1 MVRRFDRLVGGYER
15 LFVTRTRASG
25 HHARAYVRGLMQAR
39 RRNIQSIGDAVPQSD
54 EQALHH
60 FISNSSWDER
70 AVLDKIARDANALLG
85 GTPESFLL
93 IDESGF
99 PKKGRESVGVAR
111 QWCGRLGKVDNC
123 QTAVFASL
131 GKNSVATLID
141 TALFLPE
148 EWTRDR
154 ARMKKVGVPS
164 EAQAFRTKQELAMDL
179 IERAVVNGV
188 DFAWIG
194 FDGFYGSNGKF
205 LRTIDTAGMTF
216 MGDIHCDQRV
226 WTGDP
231 TVDPSAKPMRVDEWV
246 EAQPKEAWQRVVF
259 REGTKGPME
268 IDALHQRVWLH
279 QKGDQQAYLWH
290 LVVRREPERFKFSLS
305 NAAADTSV
313 ERLAYMQGQR
323 YFVERALQDAK
334 QQGGLGE
341 YQVRNWR
348 GWHHH
353 TALVMMA
360 MLFLTQERLEI
371 GEATLTPADVQ
382 MMLVHYLPRRNRS
395 EDDMLDLLRRRLAR
409 RGETLPYD
417 LSEE

>member
-1 MVRRFDRLVGGYER
+1 VVRRLDRLVAGYER

-25 HHARAYVRGLMQAR
+25 HHALTYVRGLMQAR

-60 FISNSSWDER
+60 FISNSAWDER
-70 AVLDKIARDANALLG
+70 AVLDKIAHDANALLG
-85 GTPESFLL
+85 GTPDSFLL

-131 GKNSVATLID
+131 GNSSVATLID
-141 TALFLPE
+141 TSLFLPE
-148 EWTRDR
+148 QWTRER
-154 ARMKKVGVPS
+154 ARMKKVGVPAA
-164 EAQAFRTKQELAMDL
+164 AQAFRTKQDLAMDL

-216 MGDIHCDQRV
+216 MGDVHSDQRV
-226 WTGDP
+226 WTADP
-231 TVDPSAKPMRVDEWV
+231 IMDGEAKAMRVDEWV
-246 EAQPKEAWQRVVF
+246 EAQPKEAWERVVV
-259 REGTKGPME
+259 REGTKGQMVIE
-268 IDALHQRVWLH
+268 ALHGRVWLY

-290 LVVRREPERFKFSLS
+290 LVVRQQGDRLKFSLS
-305 NAAADTSV
+305 NAAVDTPL

-371 GEATLTPADVQ
+371 GEPTLTPADVQ
-382 MMLVHYLPRRNRS
+382 MMLVHYLPRRTRS
-395 EDDMLDLLRRRLAR
+395 EDDMLDILRKRLAR
-409 RGETLPYD
+409 RGQTLPYD
-417 LSEE
+417 LPGE